1 MDETF
6 VIDILKE
13 EFHVLRFQ
21 KYSNEQHTNA
31 CFTVEPENKGKLN
44 FLDVSLAKNSDANIR
59 IKYHNKK
66 DSDIF

>member
-31 CFTVEPENKGKLN
+31 CFTVEPENNGKLN
-44 FLDVSLAKNSDANIR
+44 FLEVGLFLSITYL
-59 IKYHNKK
+59 
-66 DSDIF
+66 